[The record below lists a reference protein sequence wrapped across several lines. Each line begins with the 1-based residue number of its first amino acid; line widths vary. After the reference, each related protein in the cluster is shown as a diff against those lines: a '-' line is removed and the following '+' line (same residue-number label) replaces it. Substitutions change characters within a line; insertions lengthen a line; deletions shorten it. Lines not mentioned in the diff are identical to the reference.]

1 MRIAGHAGWRFVCAI
16 CALGADARAD
26 KKKAGLFDID
36 WWKPP
41 VKREHDAAQQLAPR
55 A

>member
-1 MRIAGHAGWRFVCAI
+1 MGLVWVRVGAVVLVCAV
-16 CALGADARAD
+16 AADARAD

-41 VKREHDAAQQLAPR
+41 VKHEHDAAQTAGAAR
-55 A
+55 V